1 MPRSSIDQQA
11 ALDRVLHLAALID
24 DDMTHGLE
32 AMGLTK
38 ARVGVVWLVHQQ
50 GPRTQREL
58 AEALSVSPR
67 NVTGLVDAL
76 VATGFV
82 TRAPHPHD
90 RRSTLVTPTVRGRTV
105 GDDLAA
111 GRAQFAEAL
120 FADLSDRRFD
130 AIVSGLDALLERL
143 PVVLAQEVSR

>member
-1 MPRSSIDQQA
+1 MRRSSDDQIA
-11 ALDRVLHLAALID
+11 ALDRVLHLATLID
-24 DDMTHGLE
+24 DDMTRGLE
-32 AMGLTK
+32 ALGLTK

-76 VATGFV
+76 VSTGFV
-82 TRAPHPHD
+82 TRAAHPRD
-90 RRSTLVTPTVRGRTV
+90 RRATLVTLTARGRTV
-105 GDDLAA
+105 GDEMAA

-130 AIVSGLDALLERL
+130 TIVAGLDALLERL
-143 PVVLAQEVSR
+143 PAVLAQEVSR